1 MRKSKKAILAMLV
14 TMIMSLGLMGGIN
27 GNSQDSTD
35 CNLQQVS
42 VGCAWIAGET
52 EVGPG
57 ATSAW
62 SKASEITGGICVTMA
77 GLGAYHSYVSTSTP
91 PGWVYWGITALLG
104 V

>member
-42 VGCAWIAGET
+42 IGCAWIAGET

-62 SKASEITGGICVTMA
+62 SKASDICKDVCTVMA
-77 GLGAYHSYVSTSTP
+77 ANGAYHSYVSTTTP
-91 PGWVYWGITALLG
+91 PGWGYWAVTALFGL
-104 V
+104 